1 MQPTVLK
8 TENRSGRKKTSQL
21 ENGRG
26 KAAAAAAVAAPSV
39 YVPRLMDRV
48 IPFFPFS
55 LPLDVWR
62 PLDSQVKISLFLFFL
77 VISSSS
83 FFLFLDVIKPFVNAI
98 TCVYRETS

>member
-48 IPFFPFS
+48 IPFFSS

-62 PLDSQVKISLFLFFL
+62 PLDSQVKISLFLFL
-77 VISSSS
+77 
-83 FFLFLDVIKPFVNAI
+83 FF
-98 TCVYRETS
+98 